1 MTTPRAG
8 ALLKRQVALLAL
20 VRVLGGRRSR
30 LDFQK
35 LLFLYCQEKDEE
47 APYDFVPHRFGAFSF
62 SSYADRRRL
71 IDRGLL
77 AADDQDWV
85 LTEAGR
91 QAVPD
96 DAPYLESMG
105 DFARRWNGVSGDA
118 LVAETYRRFPYF
130 ATRSEI
136 ASRVLVHEQDEL
148 ARIDEARPP
157 IGPAGLVTIGY
168 EGRSLEAY
176 LNLLSMDGV
185 TVLCDVRRNPLSRKY
200 GFSKRALESGCTAVG
215 IRYAHLPQLGIASD
229 QRRNLRTRADYD
241 ALFLGYERDY
251 LPHQGEALATIR
263 DWIAAGE
270 RVALTCYELHPE
282 QCHRHCVAEAL
293 QERCGAELRVRHL

>member
-1 MTTPRAG
+1 MTALRAG
-8 ALLKRQVALLAL
+8 PLLKRQVALLAL
-20 VRVLGGRRSR
+20 LRVLGGRSSR

-35 LLFLYCQEKDEE
+35 LLFLYSQEQGED
-47 APYDFVPHRFGAFSF
+47 ARYDFVPHRFGAFSF

-77 AADDQDWV
+77 APDDQDWA

-91 QAVPD
+91 EAVPD
-96 DAPYLESMG
+96 DSPYFESMG
-105 DFARRWNGVSGDA
+105 DFARRWSGMSGDA

-136 ASRVLVHEQDEL
+136 ASRVLFREQDAL
-148 ARIDEARPP
+148 ARIDEARPA

-168 EGRSLEAY
+168 GGRSLEAY

-200 GFSKRALESGCTAVG
+200 GFSKRTLESGCTAVG

-229 QRRNLRTRADYD
+229 QRRDLRTRADYE
-241 ALFLGYERDY
+241 ALFLSYERDY
-251 LPHQGEALATIR
+251 LPHQGEALAAIR

-270 RVALTCYELHPE
+270 RVALTCYELRPE

-293 QERCGAELRVRHL
+293 QEQIGAELRIQHL

>member
-1 MTTPRAG
+1 
-8 ALLKRQVALLAL
+8 
-20 VRVLGGRRSR
+20 
-30 LDFQK
+30 
-35 LLFLYCQEKDEE
+35 
-47 APYDFVPHRFGAFSF
+47 
-62 SSYADRRRL
+62 
-71 IDRGLL
+71 
-77 AADDQDWV
+77 
-85 LTEAGR
+85 
-91 QAVPD
+91 
-96 DAPYLESMG
+96 MG
-105 DFARRWNGVSGDA
+105 DFARRWSGVSSDA

-136 ASRVLVHEQDEL
+136 ASRILLHEQDAL
-148 ARIDEARPP
+148 AGIDEARPA

-229 QRRNLRTRADYD
+229 QRRDLRTHADYD
-241 ALFLGYERDY
+241 ALFSRYERDH
-251 LPHQGEALATIR
+251 LPHQGEALAAIR
-263 DWIAAGE
+263 NRIATGE

-293 QERCGAELRVRHL
+293 QEQSEAELRVRHL

>member
-1 MTTPRAG
+1 MTTPRAE
-8 ALLKRQVALLAL
+8 ALQKRQVALLAL
-20 VRVLGGRRSR
+20 LRVLGGRSSK

-35 LLFLYCQEKDEE
+35 LLFLYCQEQGDE

-62 SSYADRRRL
+62 SSYADLRRL
-71 IDRGLL
+71 VEWGLL
-77 AADDQDWV
+77 AADDPDWV

-91 QAVPD
+91 KAVPD
-96 DAPYLESMG
+96 DAPYFESMG
-105 DFARRWNGVSGDA
+105 DFARRWRRVASDA
-118 LVAETYRRFPYF
+118 LVAETYRRFPFF

-136 ASRVLVHEQDEL
+136 ASRVLFREQDAL
-148 ARIDEARPP
+148 ARIDEACPA

-185 TVLCDVRRNPLSRKY
+185 TILCDVRRNPLSRKY
-200 GFSKRALESGCTAVG
+200 GFSKRTLESGCTAVG

-229 QRRNLRTRADYD
+229 QRRDLRTRADYD
-241 ALFLGYERDY
+241 ALFLSYKRDY
-251 LPHQGEALATIR
+251 LPHEGAALAIIR

-270 RVALTCYELHPE
+270 RVALTCYERPPE

-293 QERCGAELRVRHL
+293 QQQMEADLRIRHL

>member
-1 MTTPRAG
+1 MTTTRVG
-8 ALLKRQVALLAL
+8 VLLKRQVALLVL
-20 VRVLGGRRSR
+20 LRLLGGRSSR

-35 LLFLYCQEKDEE
+35 LLFLFCQEQDAE

-62 SSYADRRRL
+62 TSYADRCRL
-71 IDRGLL
+71 IDRDLL
-77 AADDQDWV
+77 AADVADWV
-85 LTEAGR
+85 LTVGGR
-91 QAVPD
+91 EVVPND
-96 DAPYLESMG
+96 VPYLKSMS
-105 DFARRWNGVSGDA
+105 DFARRWRGLSGDA
-118 LVAETYRRFPYF
+118 LVTETYRRFPYF

-136 ASRVLVHEQDEL
+136 AGRVLLDDQDAL
-148 ARIDEARPP
+148 ARIDEARPA

-229 QRRNLRTRADYD
+229 QRRDLRTRADYD
-241 ALFLGYERDY
+241 ALFLRYERDY
-251 LPHQGEALATIR
+251 LPHQGEALAAIR

-282 QCHRHCVAEAL
+282 QCHRHCVTEAL
-293 QERCGAELRVRHL
+293 QEQMGANLRIRHL